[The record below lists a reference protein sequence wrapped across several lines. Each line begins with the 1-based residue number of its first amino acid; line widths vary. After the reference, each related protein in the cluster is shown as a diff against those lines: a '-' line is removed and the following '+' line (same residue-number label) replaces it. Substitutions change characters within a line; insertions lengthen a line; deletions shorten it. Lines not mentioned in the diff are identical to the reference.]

1 MEENNIKNNYKEA
14 MEEIIADRVEKEKV
28 IALFDSEKSSTKVT
42 PVRHGLPKVAVAALV
57 LACVVALGGGVVW
70 AMGNPAIKGFLFPDS
85 PKEFEEVYKPVG
97 TEYIIGD
104 HKIVFDGSVY
114 EKAVESG
121 YINLSLYDMDGNP
134 VEFDTLGDVK
144 SDYVNIKKSI
154 LARKVTV
161 LRCKIGKEYAYV
173 IMLYVQ
179 NTFSYMNDN
188 NLIIKFNRLDLDEN
202 YYEGKE
208 FKFTVLN
215 KEQWASFNEE
225 LEKMDENDLCRY
237 TYNRE
242 TDKMDAQYDIDSVQ
256 PEVYDILSKYNLC
269 GVESIESKAQII
281 DADGLKLTI
290 GRADMIFDY
299 NENNCQVENF
309 SLKRE
314 DGTEIGFERKASGL
328 WDVTINGESMT
339 ERQFGGG
346 VGDTDTGDFK
356 VGYNFGFI
364 LGADEKV
371 SVEINGKIY
380 K

>member
-14 MEEIIADRVEKEKV
+14 MEEIIADRAEKEKA
-28 IALFDSEKSSTKVT
+28 IALFDSEKSSNKVT
-42 PVRHGLPKVAVAALV
+42 RVRHGLPKVAVAALV

-70 AMGNPAIKGFLFPDS
+70 AMSS

-104 HKIVFDGSVY
+104 HKIVFDGSMY

-144 SDYVNIKKSI
+144 SDYVRIKKSI
-154 LARKVTV
+154 LARNVTV
-161 LRCKIGKEYAYV
+161 LRYKIEKEFAYV

-179 NTFSYMNDN
+179 NIFSYMNDN

-215 KEQWASFNEE
+215 KEQWESFNKE
-225 LEKMDENDLCRY
+225 LEN
-237 TYNRE
+237 
-242 TDKMDAQYDIDSVQ
+242 IDSVQ
-256 PEVYDILSKYNLC
+256 QEVYDLLSKYNLC
-269 GVESIESKAQII
+269 GVESIESKTQIV

-299 NENNCQVENF
+299 NENNCMVESF

-314 DGTEIGFERKASGL
+314 DGTEISFERKAGGF
-328 WDVTINGESMT
+328 WDVIINGESMT
-339 ERQFGGG
+339 KRKFGGG
-346 VGDTDTGDFK
+346 VGDTETGDFK

>member
-14 MEEIIADRVEKEKV
+14 MEEIIADRTEKEKA
-28 IALFDSEKSSTKVT
+28 IALFDSEKSSNKVT
-42 PVRHGLPKVAVAALV
+42 RVRHGLPKVAVAALV

-70 AMGNPAIKGFLFPDS
+70 AMSNPAIKGFLFPDS

-104 HKIVFDGSVY
+104 HKIVFDGSMY

-121 YINLSLYDMDGNP
+121 YINLSLYDMNGNP

-144 SDYVNIKKSI
+144 SDYVKIKKSI
-154 LARKVTV
+154 LARNVRV
-161 LRCKIGKEYAYV
+161 LRYKIRKEFAYV

-179 NTFSYMNDN
+179 NIFSYMNDN
-188 NLIIKFNRLDLDEN
+188 NLIIKFNRLNLDEN

-215 KEQWASFNEE
+215 KEQWESFNKE
-225 LEKMDENDLCRY
+225 LEN
-237 TYNRE
+237 
-242 TDKMDAQYDIDSVQ
+242 IDSVQ
-256 PEVYDILSKYNLC
+256 QEVYDILSKYNLC
-269 GVESIESKAQII
+269 GVESIESKTQIV

-299 NENNCQVENF
+299 NENNCMVESF

-314 DGTEIGFERKASGL
+314 DGTEISFERKAGGF
-328 WDVTINGESMT
+328 WDVIINGETMT
-339 ERQFGGG
+339 KRKFGGG
-346 VGDTDTGDFK
+346 VGDTETGDFK